1 MAFTKEQPKDG
12 DTIMHCGHVV
22 GCMHRFQ
29 YEKSIGFERHDG
41 THGEAAW
48 FQRRQEHEHEVHVL
62 LAVED
67 CDEKHVSCVWFGI
80 DGSARWTG
88 PYRRR
93 FRRSEFELVQAPRGR
108 RLSR

>member
-1 MAFTKEQPKDG
+1 MKTKGTIKAG
-12 DTIMHCGHVV
+12 DVV
-22 GCMHRFQ
+22 
-29 YEKSIGFERHDG
+29 
-41 THGEAAW
+41 
-48 FQRRQEHEHEVHVL
+48 RRRATGVL
-62 LAVED
+62 LAVGD